1 MFKGKII
8 VIVMLIIGINGYAQN
23 EKQADKM
30 NITKLKYLDGSGNS
44 FNITNDSISYLPIT
58 PEISS
63 SGMYSGGK
71 ETHKAINKVDF
82 IRLSNQFDQI
92 FSNKKI
98 QISNRVKTSGLLI
111 RYYKNN
117 VMEQIIISKSDEQ
130 KQLEDFLNLLLKE

>member
-8 VIVMLIIGINGYAQN
+8 AIVMLIIAINCHSQN
-23 EKQADKM
+23 EKKDGKM
-30 NITKLKYLDGSGNS
+30 NISKLKYLDGSGNA
-44 FNITNDSISYLPIT
+44 FNITSDSISYLPIT

-71 ETHKAINKVDF
+71 ETHKAIKEDDF
-82 IRLSNQFDQI
+82 IRLSNEFDNI

-98 QISNRVKTSGLLI
+98 QITNRVKTSGMLI
-111 RYYKNN
+111 RYNKNN